1 MPKEISINMKLTPE
15 QIDRLYQFTRQHYV
29 EWYDLQTE
37 LVDHLANAIE
47 QQWQE
52 NPKISFEDALQM
64 EFKKFGIF
72 GFMDVVEKRQAALN
86 KRYNK
91 IVWQHFKAFFT
102 IPKIVI
108 TLFSFFLMFF
118 VFRNYANSE
127 NLILI
132 LFFGILTLFWI
143 SLFLQS
149 RKNKKQYQK
158 TGKKWLLK
166 EIIFG
171 HSSFAGLS
179 YLPVQILINTD
190 FTDNIGILK
199 ATFFS
204 LLFVSM
210 ALCEYIILV
219 IIPSKAE
226 DYLKETCPEYALENA
241 N

>member
-1 MPKEISINMKLTPE
+1 MKLTQQ

-199 ATFFS
+199 ATLFS

-226 DYLKETCPEYALENA
+226 DYLKETYPEYTLENA

>member
-1 MPKEISINMKLTPE
+1 MKLTPE

-37 LVDHLANAIE
+37 LVDHLANSIE
-47 QQWQE
+47 VQWQE
-52 NPKISFEDALQM
+52 NPKVSFEDALQM

-199 ATFFS
+199 ATLFS

-226 DYLKETCPEYALENA
+226 DYLKETYPEYALENESI
-241 N
+241 